1 LFELERL
8 GAFAAARNVRA
19 AIYLRVTPG
28 IEAHTHDYIKTGQID
43 SKFGFPLGDALDT
56 AVARALANP
65 ALDLAGFHCHIGS
78 QIHELTPFA
87 DAAQIMAA
95 QIARVKARHGHSLR
109 ELDLGG
115 GLGIRYTGEDDPK
128 APGELA
134 RQVVAAL
141 ERASREHGIARPRV
155 LVEPGRSI
163 VGEAGTT
170 LYTVG
175 SVKEIP
181 GVRTYAAIDGGM
193 GDNPRVALYKAK
205 YEAVLANKAGR
216 TPDRRVS
223 IAGKCCESG
232 DMLIWDLDVP
242 EIGPGDILAI
252 FSTGAYNYAMAGN
265 YNRLPRPAMVLVQ
278 GGRAEVIVERERYED
293 LARFDR
299 IPLHLAA
306 AAVEGP
312 A

>member
-1 LFELERL
+1 MNGMRPGIGINSAGHLSIGGCDAVELAKAFGTPLYVLDEGAVRARCRAYKEGFDAFPNTEVIYAGKALLTQAVVRIIQSEGLSLDVVSGGELYTALQAGFPAERIYFHGNNKSDDELLQGLEAGIGRFVVDNLFELERL

-56 AVARALANP
+56 AVACALANP

-95 QIARVKARHGHSLR
+95 QIARVKARHGHILR

-141 ERASREHGIARPRV
+141 ERASRE
-155 LVEPGRSI
+155 
-163 VGEAGTT
+163 
-170 LYTVG
+170 
-175 SVKEIP
+175 
-181 GVRTYAAIDGGM
+181 
-193 GDNPRVALYKAK
+193 
-205 YEAVLANKAGR
+205 
-216 TPDRRVS
+216 
-223 IAGKCCESG
+223 
-232 DMLIWDLDVP
+232 
-242 EIGPGDILAI
+242 
-252 FSTGAYNYAMAGN
+252 
-265 YNRLPRPAMVLVQ
+265 
-278 GGRAEVIVERERYED
+278 
-293 LARFDR
+293 
-299 IPLHLAA
+299 
-306 AAVEGP
+306 
-312 A
+312 